1 MIMSERTE
9 SGIAAEVGN
18 KDATVA
24 SKLAQV
30 DDQARQAA
38 AKAATHAQDFADDA
52 SRRASSLAGDV
63 KDHLTSVATDGK
75 DGLADQLEDV
85 ADAVQR
91 SGEQL
96 EGHQDWLAHL
106 VERGAHE
113 LGSLASTLRTNDL
126 QGLLG
131 NLQDL
136 ARRQPA
142 VFVGASLAA
151 GFAMVRVGKVAVSGL
166 PRADLPQTPEVNREP
181 K

>member
-1 MIMSERTE
+1 MSEKTE
-9 SGIAAEVGN
+9 PGVAATAREADAKPLPSKITQVG
-18 KDATVA
+18 
-24 SKLAQV
+24 
-30 DDQARQAA
+30 DQARQAGAQA
-38 AKAATHAQDFADDA
+38 AAHAYELADDA
-52 SRRASSLAGDV
+52 SKRGASLAGDV
-63 KDHLTSVATDGK
+63 KDHLTSAAERRK
-75 DGLADQLEDV
+75 DGLADQLDDV
-85 ADAVQR
+85 AKAVQR

-96 EGHQDWLAHL
+96 EGHQDWIAHL

-151 GFAMVRVGKVAVSGL
+151 GFAMVRVGKVAVSGMS
-166 PRADLPQTPEVNREP
+166 RADLPKMPEVNREP
-181 K
+181 N

>member
-1 MIMSERTE
+1 MSERTE
-9 SGIAAEVGN
+9 PSPAAVDNTDAKPSTPSVG
-18 KDATVA
+18 
-24 SKLAQV
+24 QIG
-30 DDQARQAA
+30 DQARQAGAQA
-38 AKAATHAQDFADDA
+38 AAHAHDFANDA
-52 SRRASSLAGDV
+52 SKRGASLAGDV
-63 KDHLTSVATDGK
+63 KDHLASVAGGGK
-75 DGLADQLEDV
+75 DGLADQLDDV
-85 ADAVQR
+85 AKAVQR

-96 EGHQDWLAHL
+96 EGHQDWIAHL

-166 PRADLPQTPEVNREP
+166 SRADLPQMPEVNREP